1 MTYEMTGTVKTVMEP
16 QTFASGFCKR
26 EFVLDTGEKYNNEIK
41 FECVKDKTAL
51 LDNVREGD
59 ELVVKFDVQGREYNG
74 KYFVSLVAWGVHNHS
89 DRVDSGEPAV
99 DSSEPADDLPYDTGA
114 TTPAQSSMPF

>member
-1 MTYEMTGTVKTVMEP
+1 MAIYKMTGTITTVMEP

-26 EFVLDTGEKYNNEIK
+26 TFVIDNGENYNNLVQ

-59 ELVVKFDVQGREYNG
+59 TVAVKFDIQGREYNG
-74 KYFVSLVAWGVHNHS
+74 KYFVSLVAWGVVNKS
-89 DRVDSGEPAV
+89 DQVEAEPTT
-99 DSSEPADDLPYDTGA
+99 ADDLNYDTGA
-114 TTPAQSSMPF
+114 VAQDQATMPF

>member
-1 MTYEMTGTVKTVMEP
+1 MQYEMTGTIKTVMEP

-41 FECVKDKTAL
+41 FECVKEKTSL
-51 LDNVREGD
+51 LDNVRPGD
-59 ELVVKFDVQGREYNG
+59 EVVVNFAVQGREYNG

-89 DRVDSGEPAV
+89 DRVDSGEPGV
-99 DSSEPADDLPYDTGA
+99 DSGESSFDTGA
-114 TTPAQSSMPF
+114 VDDDQLQF